1 MGIDM
6 ANRTKHSNP
15 SRPRPAR
22 KRATTVERAEQVL
35 EQASDKPAPRTDD
48 PTRDKA
54 KIEDGVIE
62 PLKHAD

>member
-1 MGIDM
+1 M
-6 ANRTKHSNP
+6 NK
-15 SRPRPAR
+15 PRPNR
-22 KRATTVERAEQVL
+22 KQKRPDTHDRAEQAL

-48 PTRDKA
+48 PSRDKA